1 MTATTTPAADAA
13 SVATNEVLLR
23 GRVSAEPGERELPS
37 GDTIMTL
44 RVVVDRPA
52 QRPKQPVPRQRVDA
66 IDCVVWNGRI
76 QRNLR
81 AWKPGDQVEVQ
92 GAIRRRFFRGATG
105 VVSRVEVEVT
115 KARRLTSAGDC

>member
-1 MTATTTPAADAA
+1 MTATTAADPV

-23 GRVSAEPGERELPS
+23 GRLSAEPGERDLPS

-44 RVVVDRPA
+44 RIVVDRPA

-76 QRNLR
+76 QRSVR
-81 AWKPGDQVEVQ
+81 AWKPGDQVQVE

-105 VVSRVEVEVT
+105 VVRRVEVEVT
-115 KARRLTSAGDC
+115 KARRLRSAEGC